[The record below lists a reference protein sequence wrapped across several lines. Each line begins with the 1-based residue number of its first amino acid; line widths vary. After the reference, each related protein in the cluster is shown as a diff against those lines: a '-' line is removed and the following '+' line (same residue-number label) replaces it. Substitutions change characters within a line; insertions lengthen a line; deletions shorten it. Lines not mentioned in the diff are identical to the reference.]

1 MSVSVGESLCQ
12 CLWQRVYASDCS
24 DCGKES
30 MPVTVGRNLTASLSV
45 CGRESMPVTV
55 VTVAKSLCQ

>member
-1 MSVSVGESLCQ
+1 MTVTVGKSLTMSVSVGESLCQ
-12 CLWQRVYASDCS
+12 CLWERVY
-24 DCGKES
+24 
-30 MPVTVGRNLTASLSV
+30 VSV